1 MPEVQYYQVTD
12 ELLLFQ
18 LDTHVEKT
26 GKCYLT
32 YTMSFTPETTSETLV
47 LFDATER
54 LFTFYEVED
63 LTVASIESPYHVN
76 YTVTVSADQAE
87 VATVTQS
94 FILNVTNPCAN
105 SSVSTIDAVG
115 DLDYYYV
122 IGGDD
127 ALVIDIAEFG
137 FVPTLAIC
145 EASELQ
151 YDVTVDSSPLSYDAD
166 NL

>member
-1 MPEVQYYQVTD
+1 M
-12 ELLLFQ
+12 
-18 LDTHVEKT
+18 
-26 GKCYLT
+26 
-32 YTMSFTPETTSETLV
+32 
-47 LFDATER
+47 
-54 LFTFYEVED
+54 
-63 LTVASIESPYHVN
+63 
-76 YTVTVSADQAE
+76 
-87 VATVTQS
+87 
-94 FILNVTNPCAN
+94 
-105 SSVSTIDAVG
+105 STIDAVG

-151 YDVTVDSSPLSYDAD
+151 YDVTVDSSPLSYDAV